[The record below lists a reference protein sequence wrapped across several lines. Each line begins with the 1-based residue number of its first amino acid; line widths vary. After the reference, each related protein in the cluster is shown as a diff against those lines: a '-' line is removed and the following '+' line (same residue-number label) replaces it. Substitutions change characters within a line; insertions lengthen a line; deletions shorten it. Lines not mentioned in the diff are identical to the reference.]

1 MTINTNHS
9 SALAPVDF
17 RPMLW
22 VNWMALRN
30 GDLSLVEEI
39 LAPTVAA
46 HLPAGTGGP
55 DQLQGRSALVNWAV
69 ARRGDRP
76 DAPLTV
82 EVGPIIGP
90 DLIAGR
96 WTRPGATDGPASA
109 RPHRSDASPVVAGV
123 DIIRI
128 EEDRIVEYWGHDDSV
143 QLERCLAYSAA

>member
-22 VNWMALRN
+22 ANWMALRN

-46 HLPAGTGGP
+46 HLPATADGP
-55 DQLQGRSALVNWAV
+55 EHLDGRQALVTWLS
-69 ARRGDRP
+69 ARHDRHP
-76 DAPLTV
+76 EARLVV

-96 WTRPGATDGPASA
+96 WTRTRISGVDQA
-109 RPHRSDASPVVAGV
+109 RPDRRAAAPVAGV

-128 EEDRIVEYWGHDDSV
+128 AGDRIAEYWGHDDSY

>member
-22 VNWMALRN
+22 MNWMALRN
-30 GDLSLVEEI
+30 GDPSLVGEI

-46 HLPAGTGGP
+46 HLPPTVDGP
-55 DQLQGRSALVNWAV
+55 EDLDGRPALVSWV
-69 ARRGDRP
+69 LARHADRP
-76 DAPLTV
+76 AARLTV

-96 WTRPGATDGPASA
+96 WTRADADGRGAVGG
-109 RPHRSDASPVVAGV
+109 PHRTCGSTAGV

-128 EEDRIVEYWGHDDSV
+128 DGDRIVEYWGHDDSV